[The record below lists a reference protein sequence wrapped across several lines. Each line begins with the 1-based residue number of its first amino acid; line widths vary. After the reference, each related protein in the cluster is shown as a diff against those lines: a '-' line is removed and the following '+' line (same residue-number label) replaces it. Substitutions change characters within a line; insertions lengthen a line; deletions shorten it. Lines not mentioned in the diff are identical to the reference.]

1 MIGEKIFIRES
12 NFDDCKYFAR
22 WESDPKVTEFFTID
36 DGKNYED
43 TVKEFFKRME
53 DYTKRQ
59 FTVCL
64 TETGEPIGRV
74 YISNINS
81 NYDSLD
87 ITRIY
92 IADPSVRGKGYGEE
106 MLRLLLKWAF
116 VDMGCERVTLDH
128 FTGNIIARKLYE
140 KIGFVRE
147 GVMRHSGKKNGK
159 YVDLCLMSILRDEYF
174 K

>member
-22 WESDPKVTEFFTID
+22 WESEPKVTEFFTID

-74 YISNINS
+74 YI
-81 NYDSLD
+81 
-87 ITRIY
+87 
-92 IADPSVRGKGYGEE
+92 GKGYGEE

-140 KIGFVRE
+140 KIGFVSE

-159 YVDLCLMSILRDEYF
+159 YVDLCLMSILKDEYF